1 MIRMIIQTFTTAISL
16 GLISV
21 DLIEALPHGRGGGSS
36 GVAGGVVGSVG
47 QAAGGSGGGVVGK

>member
-1 MIRMIIQTFTTAISL
+1 MIIMIIKAATFTAISL

-36 GVAGGVVGSVG
+36 GAGGVVGSVG